1 MTDVREQLE
10 RQGSLGSLSRSCRID
25 RVLIDDFQ
33 ARSNQRPRAGFMGL
47 TRTIEKRVIPSLVI
61 AHAKPREELRA
72 ELPVVLRT
80 TAASEVAVIAE
91 QMLSG
96 DIAGAEA
103 RVDTLRAQ
111 GLTLEAVYLQL
122 LAPAAMRLRDLWN
135 NDLCGFAEATLALWR
150 IQQLLRHYSGEFR
163 AESAPHET
171 GRRALL
177 APTPREKHDL
187 SYAMF
192 CLVLMSEFFRRDG
205 WDAWIEPEPTSQEF
219 TQVVREQWFD
229 VVEFLVSGDKQ
240 LDLLAARIRMIRR
253 ESPNRSIG
261 VMVYGQVFIEHPEL
275 VLLVGADLTTTDA
288 RQGAL
293 QAERLLALTHR
304 S

>member
-1 MTDVREQLE
+1 MTDVRENFE
-10 RQGSLGSLSRSCRID
+10 RQGLVGSLSQSCRVQG
-25 RVLIDDFQ
+25 VLIDPQ
-33 ARSNQRPRAGFMGL
+33 SRPNRRLRAGILDL
-47 TRTIEKRVIPSLVI
+47 TRTVEKQVIPSLVI
-61 AHAKPREELRA
+61 AHAKPKEQRA
-72 ELPVVLRT
+72 KFPVDIRP
-80 TAASEVAVIAE
+80 TATEEVAPFAK

-96 DIAGAEA
+96 DSSGAEA
-103 RVDTLRAQ
+103 RVEALRAQ
-111 GLTLEAVYLQL
+111 GFTLEAVYLQL
-122 LAPAAMRLRDLWN
+122 LAPAAMHLRHLWN

-150 IQQLLRHYSGEFR
+150 IQQLLRNYSGEFR
-163 AESAPHET
+163 AESAPRQT

-205 WDAWIEPEPTSQEF
+205 WDAWIESEPTSPEF

-240 LDLLAARIRMIRR
+240 LDALASRIRMIRR
-253 ESPNRSIG
+253 ESTNRSIG
-261 VMVYGQVFIEHPEL
+261 VMVYGQVFIEHPES
-275 VLLVGADLTTTDA
+275 VLLVGADLTATDA
-288 RQGAL
+288 RQAAL
-293 QAERLLALTHR
+293 QAERLLSLTHR

>member
-1 MTDVREQLE
+1 MTDVREGFDQ
-10 RQGSLGSLSRSCRID
+10 QGIVGTLRRACRVD
-25 RVLIDDFQ
+25 RVVLDVPPPKPD
-33 ARSNQRPRAGFMGL
+33 RNQPAQLLDL
-47 TRTIEKRVIPSLVI
+47 TQTIENQVIPSLII
-61 AHAKPREELRA
+61 AHARPQVLRA
-72 ELPVVLRT
+72 ELAVDCRQTPTGDV
-80 TAASEVAVIAE
+80 AALAE
-91 QMLSG
+91 DMLSG
-96 DIAGAEA
+96 DASRGQGRIDA
-103 RVDTLRAQ
+103 LRLR
-111 GLTLEAVYLQL
+111 GLPLETIYLQVV
-122 LAPAAMRLRDLWN
+122 APAAMHLRHLWN

-150 IQQLLRHYSGEFR
+150 LQQLLRHYSAEFR
-163 AESAPHET
+163 AESARYET
-171 GRRALL
+171 GKRALI

-205 WDAWIEPEPTSQEF
+205 WDAWIEPEPASPAF

-240 LDLLAARIRMIRR
+240 LDALAARIRMIRR

-275 VLLVGADLTTTDA
+275 VLLVGADLTATDA

-293 QAERLLALTHR
+293 QAQNLVGLNQH

>member
-1 MTDVREQLE
+1 V
-10 RQGSLGSLSRSCRID
+10 
-25 RVLIDDFQ
+25 
-33 ARSNQRPRAGFMGL
+33 
-47 TRTIEKRVIPSLVI
+47 
-61 AHAKPREELRA
+61 ELR
-72 ELPVVLRT
+72 
-80 TAASEVAVIAE
+80 TAAANEVAVLAE

-103 RVDTLRAQ
+103 RVDALRAQ
-111 GLTLEAVYLQL
+111 GLTLETVYLQL

-163 AESAPHET
+163 AESAPRET

-275 VLLVGADLTTTDA
+275 VLLVGADLTATDA

>member
-1 MTDVREQLE
+1 MTDVREQFE
-10 RQGSLGSLSRSCRID
+10 HHGSVGSLSRARRVE
-25 RVLIDDFQ
+25 RVLFDDPQ
-33 ARSNQRPRAGFMGL
+33 PRSKQHQRTGILGL
-47 TRTIEKRVIPSLVI
+47 TRTIEKRVIPSLVV
-61 AHAKPREELRA
+61 AHAKPKELRA
-72 ELPVVLRT
+72 GLIENLGPAMT
-80 TAASEVAVIAE
+80 DEVAALAE

-96 DIAGAEA
+96 DTSGAEIRIA
-103 RVDTLRAQ
+103 ALRAQ
-111 GLTLEAVYLQL
+111 GFTLEAVYLHL
-122 LAPAAMRLRDLWN
+122 LAPAALHLRHLWN

-150 IQQLLRHYSGEFR
+150 LQQLLRNYSAEFR
-163 AESAPHET
+163 AESAPRET

-205 WDAWIEPEPTSQEF
+205 WDAWIESEPTSPEF
-219 TQVVREQWFD
+219 VKVVREEWFD
-229 VVEFLVSGDKQ
+229 VVEFLVSGDRQ
-240 LDLLAARIRMIRR
+240 LDGLAARIRMIRR

-275 VLLVGADLTTTDA
+275 VLLVGADLTATDA

-293 QAERLLALTHR
+293 QAERLLSLTHR

>member
-1 MTDVREQLE
+1 MSDAHEQFD
-10 RQGSLGSLSRSCRID
+10 RPRMLGSLASCTVGRISVD
-25 RVLIDDFQ
+25 GAAI
-33 ARSNQRPRAGFMGL
+33 RAGRRAPARLSGL
-47 TRTIEKRVIPSLVI
+47 NQTIESTVIPSLVI
-61 AHAKPREELRA
+61 AHARPQDLRA
-72 ELPVVLRT
+72 EI
-80 TAASEVAVIAE
+80 AAERDSATFCDSAALAE
-91 QMLSG
+91 QMLA
-96 DIAGAEA
+96 DRADTA
-103 RVDTLRAQ
+103 RATIDRLRSD
-111 GLTLEAVYLQL
+111 GLSLETIYLQL
-122 LAPAAMRLRDLWN
+122 LAPAAVHLRRLWS
-135 NDLCGFAEATLALWR
+135 NDLCGFADAALALWR
-150 IQQLLRHYSGEFR
+150 LQQLLREYSVEFR
-163 AESAPHET
+163 AEAERRET

-205 WDAWIEPEPTSQEF
+205 WEAWIEPDPSSPEF
-219 TQVVREQWFD
+219 NKIVRDQWFD

-240 LDLLAARIRMIRR
+240 LDALASRIRTIRR

-275 VLLVGADLTTTDA
+275 VLLVGADASSTDP

-293 QAERLLALTHR
+293 QAQHLLRLTDR